1 MKPLDLHMV
10 GRRGPEPLG
19 PALEPSAEER
29 TVLSATA
36 LPPAKEQYRHLAS
49 ALHHAQGARG
59 MKTIMVAS
67 AVAAE
72 GKTLTAVN
80 LALTLSESFRRRVLL
95 IDADFRRP
103 SLHRIFPGS
112 PEYGL
117 GDLLETTAELA
128 TLVPLTV
135 TSRLSLLASGKG
147 LADPMAALSSERMRE
162 VLAAAAL
169 RHDWVIIDTPPVGLF
184 SDARLLATHADA
196 ALLVVNAGRTPLD
209 LLERTVDAIGRD
221 RILGVVLNRAE
232 PRAIVGGSYHYNRYY
247 GGYRAAAG

>member
-10 GRRGPEPLG
+10 GRRAPNPSGTG
-19 PALEPSAEER
+19 LEPSAEER
-29 TVLSATA
+29 TVLSPTA
-36 LPPAKEQYRHLAS
+36 LLPAKEQYRHLAS
-49 ALHHAQGARG
+49 ALHHAQGTRG

-80 LALTLSESFRRRVLL
+80 LALTLSESFLRRVLL

-103 SLHRIFPGS
+103 SLHRIFAGS
-112 PEYGL
+112 PENGL
-117 GDLLETTAELA
+117 GDLLETAADAATVAPAPVTA
-128 TLVPLTV
+128 
-135 TSRLSLLASGKG
+135 RLSLLASGKG
-147 LADPMAALSSERMRE
+147 LADPMAALSSERMGH
-162 VLAAAAL
+162 VLAAAAA
-169 RHDWVIIDTPPVGLF
+169 RHDWVIVDTPPVGLF

-196 ALLVVNAGRTPLD
+196 VLLVVNAGRTPLD
-209 LLERTVDAIGRD
+209 LLQRTVDAIGRD